1 LAKELGIMESHDLYD
16 YKGRLEHVLKITRK
30 AKTSNN
36 NKQIL
41 IRYKDDYIANGFSIA
56 RAVRVSYDLLR
67 LARLL
72 EKDFDKADAEDM
84 RKVMVKLEDEGISER
99 TKYDFKVS
107 VKRFYRW
114 LRKSK
119 TYPDEVEWIRPRFN
133 ERNHK
138 LPKEL
143 LTEDDIKKLIQAADN
158 PRDKAF
164 VFTLYESGCRIGELL
179 TLKIKN
185 VDFDEYG
192 AILLV
197 DGKTGERRIRVI
209 SAANLITEWLN
220 KHPLKKDHEALL
232 WISKDYKRN
241 TLSYRR
247 IRDVLDNLKKKA
259 KISKNVNPH
268 NFRHSRATFLANHLT
283 EAQMKEFFGWV
294 QSSEMASVYV
304 HLSGRDVDGALLK
317 TYGLENKKKEQSS
330 ELRPIKCVRC
340 EQINPPTND
349 FCQKCGIALNQE
361 AKIEVIEKDIKRR
374 EADNILNKI
383 ISNKDTKELL
393 LDLVKRAVKNNIED

>member
-1 LAKELGIMESHDLYD
+1 MESHDLYD
-16 YKGRLEHVLKITRK
+16 YKGRLEHVIKIIGK
-30 AKTSNN
+30 AKTSQN

-41 IRYKDDYIANGFSIA
+41 LKYKDDYIANGLSIA

-72 EKDFDKADAEDM
+72 DKDFDKADAEDM

-119 TYPDEVEWIRPRFN
+119 TYPDEVEWIKPRFN
-133 ERNHK
+133 ERNRK

-220 KHPLKKDHEALL
+220 KHPLKNDPEALL

-241 TLSYRR
+241 NLSYRR
-247 IRDVLDNLKKKA
+247 IRDVLDNLKKRA
-259 KISKNVNPH
+259 QISKKVNPH

-317 TYGLENKKKEQSS
+317 TYGLENEKKEKSS
-330 ELRPIKCVRC
+330 ELKPIKCIRC

-349 FCQKCGIALNQE
+349 FCQKCGIALNEE
-361 AKIEVIEKDIKRR
+361 AKIDVIEKDIKRKG
-374 EADNILNKI
+374 ADEILNRI
-383 ISNKDTKELL
+383 FRDKESREKFLNL
-393 LDLVKRAVKNNIED
+393 IRESIEK

>member
-1 LAKELGIMESHDLYD
+1 MESHDLYD

-119 TYPDEVEWIRPRFN
+119 TYPDEVEWIRPRFTD
-133 ERNHK
+133 RNHK

>member
-1 LAKELGIMESHDLYD
+1 MESHDLYD
-16 YKGRLEHVLKITRK
+16 YKGRLEHVIKIIGK
-30 AKTSNN
+30 AKTSQN

-41 IRYKDDYIANGFSIA
+41 LKYKDDYIANGLSIA

-72 EKDFDKADAEDM
+72 DKDFDKADAEDM

-119 TYPDEVEWIRPRFN
+119 TYPDEVEWIKPRFN
-133 ERNHK
+133 ERNRK

-185 VDFDEYG
+185 IDFDEYG

-197 DGKTGERRIRVI
+197 NGKTGERRIRVI

-220 KHPLKKDHEALL
+220 KHPLKKDPEALL
-232 WISKDYKRN
+232 WVSKDYKRN
-241 TLSYRR
+241 DLSYRR
-247 IRDVLDNLKKKA
+247 IRDVLDNLKKRA
-259 KISKNVNPH
+259 KISKKVNPH

-304 HLSGRDVDGALLK
+304 HLSGRDVDDALLK

-330 ELRPIKCVRC
+330 ELKPIKCIRC
-340 EQINPPTND
+340 EQVNPPTND
-349 FCQKCGIALNQE
+349 FCQKCGIALNRE
-361 AKIEVIEKDIKRR
+361 AEIGVVKKDIKRQ
-374 EADNILNKI
+374 ETDEILNRIFK
-383 ISNKDTKELL
+383 NKENKEKF
-393 LDLVKRAVKNNIED
+393 LDLIRECIEK